1 MMQLGLCQSEIVRVN
16 FSELGSVG
24 VNFSKVRSI
33 VVIQGQLESSKVY
46 TVSTIEVWKPISTL
60 QMVASS
66 ATSSVVKLAF
76 TVQG

>member
-1 MMQLGLCQSEIVRVN
+1 MMQMGLCQSEIVRVN

-46 TVSTIEVWKPISTL
+46 TVSTIEVWKPIFTL
-60 QMVASS
+60 QASS
-66 ATSSVVKLAF
+66 ATSAVV
-76 TVQG
+76 

>member
-33 VVIQGQLESSKVY
+33 GVIQGQLESIRVN
-46 TVSTIEVWKPISTL
+46 WC
-60 QMVASS
+60 
-66 ATSSVVKLAF
+66 
-76 TVQG
+76 